1 MALDTPVKV
10 AIIGTGGISGAH
22 LQAWHHVGDRVTP
35 VAAVDIDR
43 DRVEAFARKNGIA
56 GVYTDAAEMLEA
68 AKPDLV
74 HICTPPAFHFPII
87 EQCLR
92 AGAWVLCEKPLCSSL
107 EQLDRIAE
115 LERETGA
122 GCASVFQW
130 RFGSAAQRVRQLS
143 DAGRFGR
150 ALVVLCDTTWYRN
163 DAYYAV
169 PWRGTWA
176 SELGGVSMGHA
187 IHIMDLMVWLMGD
200 WSEITA
206 VTDTLERHI
215 EVEDVAM
222 AIVRFENRALCS
234 IVNSVLSP
242 RQETRLRLDYQLATV
257 EVTGLYG
264 YTNDNWT
271 ITPLEGEDDV
281 LANWPPDDNAASSHA
296 AQLGHMLTAMRNG
309 SPPPANVADVRATFE
324 LLTALYKSSRTGQ
337 TVRRDSITKGDPF
350 YHHIAGYE
358 GV

>member
-1 MALDTPVKV
+1 MARIKA
-10 AIIGTGGISGAH
+10 AIVGTGGIAGSH
-22 LQAWHHVGDRVTP
+22 IKAWEAWAEEVEP
-35 VAAVDIDR
+35 VAAVDIDGAR
-43 DRVEAFARKNGIA
+43 AAEFATQHGIPRT
-56 GVYTDAAEMLEA
+56 YTDTAKMLERET
-68 AKPDLV
+68 PDLV

-87 EQCLR
+87 ERCLQ

-122 GCASVFQW
+122 ACASVFQW
-130 RFGSAAQRVRQLS
+130 RFGSAAQRVRELS
-143 DAGRFGR
+143 DAGQFGR
-150 ALVVLCDTTWYRN
+150 SLVVLCDTTWYR
-163 DAYYAV
+163 DDSYYAV

-187 IHIMDLMVWLMGD
+187 IHIIDLMVWLMGD
-200 WSEITA
+200 WSNITA
-206 VTDTLERHI
+206 VTGTLERAI

-242 RQETRLRLDYQLATV
+242 RQETRLRLDYQRATV

-264 YTNDNWT
+264 YSNANWS
-271 ITPLEGEDDV
+271 ITPLEGHNDV
-281 LANWPPDDNAASSHA
+281 LTNWPPEVDVASSHA
-296 AQLGHMLTAMRNG
+296 AQLGHVLNAMKTG
-309 SPPPANVADVRATFE
+309 TPPPANVAEVRATFE
-324 LLTALYKSSRTGQ
+324 LLTALYKSGRTGQ
-337 TVRRDSITKGDPF
+337 PVRRGSITSGDPF

-358 GV
+358 GG

>member
-1 MALDTPVKV
+1 MARVKV
-10 AIIGTGGISGAH
+10 AIVGTGGIAGSH
-22 LQAWHHVGDRVTP
+22 IRAWQEWADDVEP
-35 VAAVDIDR
+35 VAAVDIDGPR
-43 DRVEAFARKNGIA
+43 AAAFAYQHGIPRT
-56 GVYTDAAEMLEA
+56 YTDAADMLEREA
-68 AKPDLV
+68 PNLV
-74 HICTPPAFHFPII
+74 HVCTPPAFHFPII

-107 EQLDRIAE
+107 EQLDQITA
-115 LERETGA
+115 LEAETGA
-122 GCASVFQW
+122 ACASVFQW
-130 RFGSAAQRVRQLS
+130 RFGSAAQRIRQLG
-143 DAGRFGR
+143 DDGQFGR
-150 ALVVLCDTTWYRN
+150 SLVVLCDTTWYRN

-187 IHIMDLMVWLMGD
+187 IHLIDLMVWLMGD

-206 VTDTLERHI
+206 VTDTLEREI

-242 RQETRLRLDYQLATV
+242 RQETRLRLDYQRATV
-257 EVTGLYG
+257 EVTALYG

-271 ITPLEGEDDV
+271 ITPLEGEEGA
-281 LANWPPDDNAASSHA
+281 LANWPPEEDIASSHA
-296 AQLGHMLTAMRNG
+296 AQLGHMLTAMRSG

-324 LLTALYKSSRTGQ
+324 LLTALYKSGRTGQ
-337 TVRRDSITKGDPF
+337 PVKRGSITSGDPF

-358 GV
+358 GY

>member
-1 MALDTPVKV
+1 MERAKVKV
-10 AIIGTGGISGAH
+10 AIIGTGGIAGSH
-22 LQAWHHVGDRVTP
+22 MRAWEAWSDAVEP
-35 VAAVDIDR
+35 VAAVDIDGER
-43 DRVEAFARKNGIA
+43 AARFASQHGIPHT
-56 GVYTDAAEMLEA
+56 YTDAVAMLETEH
-68 AKPDLV
+68 PDLV

-107 EQLDRIAE
+107 EQLDRIAA
-115 LERETGA
+115 LEQETGA
-122 GCASVFQW
+122 ACASVFQW
-130 RFGSAAQRVRQLS
+130 RFGSAALRVRQLARS
-143 DAGRFGR
+143 GQFGSSR
-150 ALVVLCDTTWYRN
+150 VVLCDTTWYRD

-187 IHIMDLMVWLMGD
+187 IHIIDLMVWLMGE

-206 VTDTLERHI
+206 VTDTLARQI

-242 RQETRLRLDYQLATV
+242 RQETRLRLDYERATV

-264 YTNDNWT
+264 YTNANWS
-271 ITPLEGEDDV
+271 ITPLEGHDAV
-281 LANWPPDDNAASSHA
+281 LASWPPEEDEPSSHA
-296 AQLGHMLTAMRNG
+296 AQFGHLLAALQNG
-309 SPPPANVADVRATFE
+309 TPPAANVADVRATFE

-337 TVRRDSITKGDPF
+337 MVKRGSITSGDP
-350 YHHIAGYE
+350 YYAHIAGYE
-358 GV
+358 DN

>member
-1 MALDTPVKV
+1 MERTRVKV
-10 AIIGTGGISGAH
+10 AIVGTGGIAGSHVRAWEAWSGT
-22 LQAWHHVGDRVTP
+22 VEP
-35 VAAVDIDR
+35 VAAVDIDGAR
-43 DRVEAFARKNGIA
+43 AAAFASQHGIA
-56 GVYTDAAEMLEA
+56 RTYTDAAEMLVTE
-68 AKPDLV
+68 KPGLV

-122 GCASVFQW
+122 ACASVFQW
-130 RFGSAAQRVRQLS
+130 RFGSAAQRVRQLARS
-143 DAGRFGR
+143 GQFGESR
-150 ALVVLCDTTWYRN
+150 VVLCDTTWYRD

-187 IHIMDLMVWLMGD
+187 IHIIDLMVWLMGE

-206 VTDTLERHI
+206 VTDTLGREI

-242 RQETRLRLDYQLATV
+242 RQETRLRLDYERATI

-264 YTNDNWT
+264 YTNANWSV
-271 ITPLEGEDDV
+271 TPLEGHEGVLAGWPPEDDE
-281 LANWPPDDNAASSHA
+281 ASSHA
-296 AQLGHMLTAMRNG
+296 SQLGHILAAMRSG
-309 SPPPANVADVRATFE
+309 APPPANVADVRATFE

-337 TVRRDSITKGDPF
+337 PVKRGSITRGDPF
-350 YHHIAGYE
+350 YAHIAGYE
-358 GV
+358 GA